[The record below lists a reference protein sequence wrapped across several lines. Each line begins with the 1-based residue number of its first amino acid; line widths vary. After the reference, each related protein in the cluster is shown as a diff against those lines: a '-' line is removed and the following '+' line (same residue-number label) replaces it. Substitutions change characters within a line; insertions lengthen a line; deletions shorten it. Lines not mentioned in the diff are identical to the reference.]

1 MTRLLMFIVHNWP
14 LKLAAVVLAT
24 LLYGVFVITQD
35 SRQIPVNVRIEA
47 DNQPRDLVLVSNL
60 GDIRGIRYLAPEDVG
75 EVNEQDFKATVDLSS
90 VTPRTGSVVLG
101 VTVRPIDS
109 RIRVISWEPRQI
121 SVTIDR
127 KIARANIPVE
137 VVRDGTV
144 PTGLDVRQPQLDDQA
159 VEVSGA
165 SADVDQVDHVEAHVQ
180 IEPTGL
186 DIDRQVD
193 LIPVDAQGATLQQ
206 VDVEPSST
214 RVRIAVIEN
223 GQTRSVK
230 VAPTITGEPAPGFEI
245 KDVHVDPV
253 VVTIEGDGE
262 QLASITSAETAAIS
276 LAGATEDITR
286 IVDLALPTGVLPV
299 GSGQVRVSVT
309 LRPVTGTRTFA
320 AGISLDGTRPD
331 RTYDVSVESVLITIG
346 GSDAELNQL
355 DGRTLTVKASV
366 AGLDPGAHDLPVTV
380 DLPTGLTLLS
390 ADPETVRVTIVAP
403 PSPAASPSA
412 GRTPSP

>member
-60 GDIRGIRYLAPEDVG
+60 GDIRGIRYLAPDDVG
-75 EVNEQDFKATVDLSS
+75 EVNEQDFKATVDLAA

-109 RIRVISWEPRQI
+109 RIRVISWGPRQI

-193 LIPVDAQGATLQQ
+193 LVPVDRQGENLQQ
-206 VDVEPSST
+206 VDVEPSS
-214 RVRIAVIEN
+214 
-223 GQTRSVK
+223 
-230 VAPTITGEPAPGFEI
+230 
-245 KDVHVDPV
+245 
-253 VVTIEGDGE
+253 
-262 QLASITSAETAAIS
+262 
-276 LAGATEDITR
+276 
-286 IVDLALPTGVLPV
+286 
-299 GSGQVRVSVT
+299 
-309 LRPVTGTRTFA
+309 
-320 AGISLDGTRPD
+320 
-331 RTYDVSVESVLITIG
+331 
-346 GSDAELNQL
+346 
-355 DGRTLTVKASV
+355 
-366 AGLDPGAHDLPVTV
+366 
-380 DLPTGLTLLS
+380 
-390 ADPETVRVTIVAP
+390 
-403 PSPAASPSA
+403 
-412 GRTPSP
+412 